1 MTGKGTDMLH
11 AIICL
16 DKPGALDIRKAN
28 REAHLAH
35 IKGSDGAIVLAGP
48 FLDNAGEMCGSLL
61 VYAGE
66 RGAAEAW
73 AAADPYAR
81 AGLFRSVEI
90 RAWKKVIG

>member
-1 MTGKGTDMLH
+1 MLH

-16 DKPGALDIRKAN
+16 DKPGAIEVRKAN

-35 IKGSDGAIVLAGP
+35 IHGSGGAIVQGGP
-48 FLDNAGEMCGSLL
+48 FLDGKGEMCGSLL
-61 VYAGE
+61 IYEGE
-66 RGAAEAW
+66 RAAAEAW

-90 RAWKKVIG
+90 RAWKKVVG